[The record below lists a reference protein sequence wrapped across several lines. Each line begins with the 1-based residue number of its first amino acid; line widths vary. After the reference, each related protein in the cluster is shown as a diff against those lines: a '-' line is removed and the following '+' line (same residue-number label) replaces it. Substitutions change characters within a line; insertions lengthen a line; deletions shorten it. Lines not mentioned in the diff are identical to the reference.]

1 MCDNPV
7 LQQISNEQMNILVFF
22 LPPPHHKYVCNK
34 KNLLFYFS
42 QHIGEKK
49 EDLSTVISFWSA
61 LHGGNMKGDF
71 LDGMGWLAG
80 RGANAIVG

>member
-1 MCDNPV
+1 
-7 LQQISNEQMNILVFF
+7 MNILVF
-22 LPPPHHKYVCNK
+22 PPPPRVTNMCAIK
-34 KNLLFYFS
+34 KIFCSIFPSIL
-42 QHIGEKK
+42 EKKK

-71 LDGMGWLAG
+71 LDGMGWQAG